1 MRRRDAALSLLAG
14 LAGCGGGGGGGG
26 ASASTPA
33 AVAPAPPPTAAS
45 PYPDYNTSPKAADA
59 TGMADNAQQ
68 IAQKLRIG
76 LNIGNTLEA
85 VGGKTETYWGNP
97 RITRE
102 FVQFAKA
109 SGFNAVRLPVSWNQY
124 ADAGSARIEAAWL
137 ARVREVVQYCLDADL
152 HVVLNI
158 HWDGGWLEE
167 NVTPE
172 QQVAVNHRQRAFWQQ
187 IATTL
192 RDFDG
197 RLLFAS
203 ANEPNVKTAA
213 QMAVLMS
220 YHQTFIDAV
229 RATGGRNAWR
239 TLVVQGPST
248 DVELTSQLMTG
259 WPTDTVAGR
268 LMAEIH
274 YYTPWNFTGMTKD
287 ESWGNQFYYW
297 GQGNHSATDT
307 AHNPTWGEEA
317 TLDTMMGLMKAR
329 FIDRGIPVIV
339 GEYGALDRSNTLTGD
354 ALALHRK
361 SRAAYCK
368 AVTQRARAAGLVP
381 FYWDTGGLLDRS
393 RNQVLDAPVLT
404 ALMDGAR

>member
-1 MRRRDAALSLLAG
+1 MRRREAALSLLAG
-14 LAGCGGGGGGGG
+14 LAGCGGGG
-26 ASASTPA
+26 SSTASTPV
-33 AVAPAPPPTAAS
+33 AVTPPPPPPPAPAS

-59 TGMADNAQQ
+59 TGMADGAMQ

-85 VGGKTETYWGNP
+85 VGGKSETYWGNP

-109 SGFNAVRLPVSWNQY
+109 SGFNAIRLPASWNQY
-124 ADAGSARIEAAWL
+124 ADAATARIEAAWL
-137 ARVREVVQYCLDADL
+137 ARVQEVVQYCVDADL

-172 QQVAVNHRQRAFWQQ
+172 RQQAVNHRQRAFWQQ

-192 RDFDG
+192 RDFDS

-229 RATGGRNAWR
+229 RATGGRNAHR

-248 DVELTSQLMTG
+248 DVELTHQLMTG

-274 YYTPWNFTGMTKD
+274 YYTPWNFTGMTQD
-287 ESWGNQFYYW
+287 ESWGSPFFYW
-297 GQGNHSATDT
+297 GQGNHSTTDI

-317 TLDTMMGLMKAR
+317 TLDTLMGLMKAR
-329 FIDRGIPVIV
+329 FVDKGIPVIV
-339 GEYGALDRSNTLTGD
+339 GEYGALDRSSTLTGD
-354 ALALHRK
+354 ALALHRR
-361 SRAAYCK
+361 SRAAYCQ
-368 AVTQRARAAGLVP
+368 AVTQRSRAAGLVP

-393 RNQVLDAPVLT
+393 RNQVLDAPILA
-404 ALMDGAR
+404 ALMNGAR

>member
-1 MRRRDAALSLLAG
+1 MGD
-14 LAGCGGGGGGGG
+14 
-26 ASASTPA
+26 SA
-33 AVAPAPPPTAAS
+33 V
-45 PYPDYNTSPKAADA
+45 
-59 TGMADNAQQ
+59 QV
-68 IAQKLRIG
+68 AQKLRIG

-85 VGGKTETYWGNP
+85 FGGKSETYWGNP

-102 FVQFAKA
+102 FVQFAKD
-109 SGFNAVRLPVSWNQY
+109 SGFNAIRLPVSWNQY
-124 ADAGSARIEAAWL
+124 ADAATARIEAAWL
-137 ARVREVVQYCLDADL
+137 ARVQEVVQYCIDADL
-152 HVVLNI
+152 HVVLNV

-172 QQVAVNHRQRAFWQQ
+172 QQVAVNHRQKAFWQQ
-187 IATTL
+187 IATQL
-192 RDFDG
+192 RDFDS
-197 RLLFAS
+197 RLMFAG

-229 RATGGRNAWR
+229 RATGGRNALR

-248 DVELTSQLMTG
+248 DVELTHQLMTG
-259 WPTDTVAGR
+259 WPTDTASGR

-287 ESWGNQFYYW
+287 ETWGNQFYYW
-297 GQGNHSATDT
+297 GLGNHSATDT
-307 AHNPTWGEEA
+307 AHNPTWGEES
-317 TLDTMMGLMKAR
+317 TLDTMAGLMKAR
-329 FIDRGIPVIV
+329 FVDKGIPVIV
-339 GEYGALDRSNTLTGD
+339 GEYAAQDRSDKLTGD
-354 ALALHRK
+354 ALALHRQ

-368 AVTQRARAAGLVP
+368 AVTQRSRAMGLVP

-393 RNQVLDAPVLT
+393 RNQVLDTPILT